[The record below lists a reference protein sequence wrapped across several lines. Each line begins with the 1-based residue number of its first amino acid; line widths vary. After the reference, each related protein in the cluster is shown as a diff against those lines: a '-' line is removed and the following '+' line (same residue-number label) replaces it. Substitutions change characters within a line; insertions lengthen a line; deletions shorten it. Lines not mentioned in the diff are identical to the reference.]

1 MSLLDNLRVF
11 GLGESKAYT
20 KKICSY
26 LSTLGKLFDMSSHQE
41 TYHDDGESYLKS
53 NENVRDC
60 DVYVISSLYT
70 DKDHKVNE
78 KIINLMWFIGSLKDA
93 SARRVTVIVP
103 YMAYAR
109 QDRKVKSREPIITK
123 YMAKT
128 FEAMG
133 VDRLITV
140 DIHNLSALQNSFRI
154 PVDNL
159 DCIKL
164 FTDYLCDTQFDGE
177 AKLRENPE
185 NLVVLSPDNG
195 GINRCGMFQD
205 ALEKKLGVEIPLAV
219 FDKRR
224 VEGKVKG
231 SRIIGDVVGKRVLLF
246 DDMIASGST
255 AVKAIKA
262 ATEAGGELFAF
273 CATHGLFI
281 GSANE
286 TLADVKRLI
295 ITDTVS
301 TWRLSEQMKSKVK
314 IVSTAKLMFNVIQ
327 RTHFEG
333 GSISKLLEV

>member
-1 MSLLDNLRVF
+1 MSLLNTLKVF
-11 GLGESKAYT
+11 GLAGTEDYAKEICRHLGE
-20 KKICSY
+20 
-26 LSTLGKLFDMSSHQE
+26 LGKFDMSTHTE
-41 TYHDDGESYLKS
+41 MYHDDGESFLKS

-70 DKDHKVNE
+70 DKDHRVNE
-78 KIINLMWFIGSLKDA
+78 KIINLLWFVGSLKDA
-93 SARRVTVIVP
+93 SARRVTVIIP

-109 QDRKVKSREPIITK
+109 QDRKTKSREPIITK

-128 FEAMG
+128 FESIG
-133 VDRLITV
+133 VDRVITV

-164 FTDYLCDTQFDGE
+164 FTDYLCTTSFDGE
-177 AKLRENPE
+177 KPLKEDSS

-205 ALEKKLGVEIPLAV
+205 ALEKTLGVEIPLAV

-231 SRIIGDVVGKRVLLF
+231 SRIIGDVLNKRVLLF

-255 AVKAIKA
+255 AAKAIKA
-262 ATEAGGELFAF
+262 AKEAGASLFAF
-273 CATHGLFI
+273 CSTHGLFI
-281 GSANE
+281 GNANE
-286 TLADVKRLI
+286 NFADVERLVV
-295 ITDTVS
+295 TDTVS
-301 TWRLSEQMKSKVK
+301 TWRLNDAMKSKIKV
-314 IVSTAKLMFNVIQ
+314 VSTTKLMSNVIQ

-333 GSISKLLEV
+333 GSISKLLEI